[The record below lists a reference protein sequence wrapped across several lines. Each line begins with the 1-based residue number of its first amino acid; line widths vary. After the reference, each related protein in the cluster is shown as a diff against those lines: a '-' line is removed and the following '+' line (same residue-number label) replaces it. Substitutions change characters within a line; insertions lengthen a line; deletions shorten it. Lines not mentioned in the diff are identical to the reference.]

1 MVSPAHGHA
10 VGGRIGDGG
19 GVVDVLPGHGLA
31 GDQRAAPAEAGRQR
45 DLGVAL
51 GQQRVADQVV
61 ERAGEG
67 AAAVEQP
74 LGAGEFGAQHGLV
87 GGADALDQR
96 GHGGIGGDG
105 IGQHR
110 DQPVGHVA
118 HAPAV
123 HLHVEARQ
131 ELAVRARGD
140 QQRVADP
147 HRLGQRIVGVAGED
161 DVDALDAGGE
171 LGVDVEA
178 VVRQQHH
185 HLRALRARLGHRSA
199 QAALADAER
208 PVGHHPARV
217 GDGRIGEGLTDH
229 GDGDAAALEQA
240 RGVEHGLGEVG
251 IAHVAGEERHAG
263 GAGTI
268 HAAEQLGDAAGAQR
282 ELPMAGGRL
291 HAQRL
296 AARRPCRRPWWR
308 AP

>member
-31 GDQRAAPAEAGRQR
+31 GDQRAAPAEARRER

-61 ERAGEG
+61 EGAGEG

-74 LGAGEFGAQHGLV
+74 LGAGELGAQHGLV
-87 GGADALDQR
+87 GAADAVDQR
-96 GHGGIGGDG
+96 GHAGIGGDG
-105 IGQHR
+105 VGQHR
-110 DQPVGHVA
+110 DQAVGDVA

-140 QQRVADP
+140 QQRAADP
-147 HRLGQRIVGVAGED
+147 RGLGQRVVGVGGED

-171 LGVDVEA
+171 LGVHVEA
-178 VVRQQHH
+178 VVGEQHH
-185 HLRALRARLGHRSA
+185 HLRPLLARLGHRSA
-199 QAALADAER
+199 HGSLADAER

-217 GDGRIGEGLTDH
+217 GDGRVGEGLADH
-229 GDGDAAALEQA
+229 RDGRRRRA
-240 RGVEHGLGEVG
+240 RT
-251 IAHVAGEERHAG
+251 
-263 GAGTI
+263 GA
-268 HAAEQLGDAAGAQR
+268 
-282 ELPMAGGRL
+282 
-291 HAQRL
+291 
-296 AARRPCRRPWWR
+296 WN
-308 AP
+308 